1 MNDAKSY
8 KFNLLKAKKCYS
20 RIKYL
25 CKRSFILKR
34 KQFPLKICYAVTI
47 KKQSMMFSHGQL
59 YVALSRV
66 TSLEE
71 LKILIN
77 NNDKQKQCYTKNIVY
92 KEEFNNLPKVK
103 TTSNIFFSL
112 ILLLNKPAN
121 FLQNLVL
128 ILQIQQK
135 QNSNVKTSIHVTT
148 SLIIAQLVCQKIIF
162 H

>member
-1 MNDAKSY
+1 
-8 KFNLLKAKKCYS
+8 
-20 RIKYL
+20 
-25 CKRSFILKR
+25 
-34 KQFPLKICYAVTI
+34 
-47 KKQSMMFSHGQL
+47 MMFSHGQL

-128 ILQIQQK
+128 ILQIQ
-135 QNSNVKTSIHVTT
+135 
-148 SLIIAQLVCQKIIF
+148 
-162 H
+162 